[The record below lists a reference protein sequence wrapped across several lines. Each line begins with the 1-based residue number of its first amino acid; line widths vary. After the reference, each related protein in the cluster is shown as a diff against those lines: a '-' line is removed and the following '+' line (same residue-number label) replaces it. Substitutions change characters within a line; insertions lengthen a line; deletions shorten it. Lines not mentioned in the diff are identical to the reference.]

1 LVEVT
6 LAVAAR
12 EWETNEDGTLNIYGV
27 FDEMSAPGKPCV
39 IDHMV
44 IVVAVSGD
52 AAEVGYKRTISIPLM
67 APDGEKVGTVTREF
81 VLPKAG
87 REGSRPH
94 LRLAFNLQNVLFPE
108 PGPYHF
114 SVMIDNDV
122 KRTIPVYINVRE
134 GEEQ

>member
-1 LVEVT
+1 LVDVT

-12 EWETNEDGTLNIYGV
+12 EWETNDDGTLNIYGV
-27 FDEMSAPGKPCV
+27 FDEMSAPGKPCLV
-39 IDHMV
+39 ERMI

-67 APDGEKVGTVTREF
+67 APDGEKVGEVTREF
-81 VLPKAG
+81 VLPKPR

-94 LRLAFNLQNVLFPE
+94 QRMAFNLQNVLFPE

-114 SVMIDNDV
+114 SVMIGDDV
-122 KRTIPVYINVRE
+122 KRTIPLYIDVRE
-134 GEEQ
+134 GEAQ